1 MIATTPEQSGR
12 LMQKACLVNFD
23 MLYYKDAIEDTVEL
37 YVDEDHC
44 LFKHAQGA
52 INTVVTP
59 AWSLSRLW
67 DTVREEC
74 DKKHPFVFDTNMTS
88 DELVEHLVKILTY
101 EEEGRLPFRP

>member
-1 MIATTPEQSGR
+1 MIATTPEQSER

-23 MLYYKDAIEDTVEL
+23 MLYYKDAIADTVEL

-52 INTVVTP
+52 INTVITP

-67 DTVREEC
+67 DTVRTEC
-74 DKKHPFVFDTNMTS
+74 NMKEAYLFDTNMTS
-88 DELVEHLVKILTY
+88 DELVEHLVKILSY
-101 EEEGRLPFRP
+101 EVEGRLPFRP